1 MSEYDDTFV
10 ANIYSDE
17 MVDEIIE
24 YLRDE
29 SLTKEDAKKYWHRA
43 VSYIENYTGLTRERL
58 EKLPDLVHP
67 MLAIITDMH
76 DNRQYVVDKN
86 YINQLVATTLDMY
99 RENLV

>member
-29 SLTKEDAKKYWHRA
+29 SLTID
-43 VSYIENYTGLTRERL
+43 N
-58 EKLPDLVHP
+58 
-67 MLAIITDMH
+67 ML
-76 DNRQYVVDKN
+76 
-86 YINQLVATTLDMY
+86 
-99 RENLV
+99 

>member
-10 ANIYSDE
+10 TNIYSDE

-43 VSYIENYTGLTRERL
+43 VSYIENYTGLTRS
-58 EKLPDLVHP
+58 D
-67 MLAIITDMH
+67 
-76 DNRQYVVDKN
+76 
-86 YINQLVATTLDMY
+86 
-99 RENLV
+99 